1 MELNDLD
8 LRTKNA
14 SSKKSEN
21 FTLGSDVNN
30 TCGDIT
36 RNEFIFFG
44 IVVGLILFVFL
55 VL

>member
-1 MELNDLD
+1 MEMNDLD
-8 LRTKNA
+8 SRTKTT
-14 SSKKSEN
+14 SSKKIEN

-44 IVVGLILFVFL
+44 IVMGLILFVFL